1 MRMKNKGGS
10 QDLQRNHIPPRI
22 LQYIIFPFW
31 CVLNVRT
38 EHDFVSGLCWLNIR
52 ENRKKDLQLEKLQ
65 KKYIL
70 SSSKRQ
76 TLLNC
81 SGGLALGFVSWW
93 KRKWPNWGG
102 VWSMR
107 GRWRQLSRRSC
118 RYPIIWKWAIMQ
130 EIWRLMKVIRIDL
143 CCDQLNTFFY
153 RESWIRQKWMKNSK
167 IGFL

>member
-1 MRMKNKGGS
+1 MKRKNKGGS

-93 KRKWPNWGG
+93 KRKWPSWGG

-118 RYPIIWKWAIMQ
+118 RYPITGYHAGNMKAYESYQDRFVLWSTKYFFLQ
-130 EIWRLMKVIRIDL
+130 EELDKAKVD
-143 CCDQLNTFFY
+143 DKQ
-153 RESWIRQKWMKNSK
+153 
-167 IGFL
+167 

>member
-1 MRMKNKGGS
+1 MKRKNKGGS

-93 KRKWPNWGG
+93 KRKWQSWGG

-130 EIWRLMKVIRIDL
+130 EIWRLIKFTRLALKLWSTKYFFLQEELDKAKVD
-143 CCDQLNTFFY
+143 DKQ
-153 RESWIRQKWMKNSK
+153 
-167 IGFL
+167 